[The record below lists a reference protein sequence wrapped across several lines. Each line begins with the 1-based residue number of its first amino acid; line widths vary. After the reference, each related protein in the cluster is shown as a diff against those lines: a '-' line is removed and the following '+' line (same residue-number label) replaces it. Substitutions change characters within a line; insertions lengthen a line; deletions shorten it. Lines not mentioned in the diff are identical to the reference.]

1 MCYLIFK
8 QVDKLN
14 SLLLCGTGLLLAAS
28 GVKIDALSDTVY
40 EVSLFPHF
48 DSRWIILTTVLPT
61 CLRCFVF
68 SSLEPPI

>member
-28 GVKIDALSDTVY
+28 CVKIDALSDTVY
-40 EVSLFPHF
+40 
-48 DSRWIILTTVLPT
+48 
-61 CLRCFVF
+61 
-68 SSLEPPI
+68 